1 MEMKHNKIDLNK
13 LTKPVLELAT
23 KKADKLREDTKKKVE
38 RLEKRLLPV
47 EDESEER
54 FRREEAYEKVYV
66 KYEGLDDD
74 PYYTLEG
81 FNIPATEMNV
91 LLAGLSR
98 KYLKMNPK
106 YGIPIIKGAYQEYY
120 GTGRRCAY
128 CGKII
133 PPSTGQGR
141 TKKYCSDRCKQRA
154 YRERKRKNKGS
165 YIAR

>member
-1 MEMKHNKIDLNK
+1 MKIDLNK
-13 LTKPVLELAT
+13 LYVKPVINLAK

-66 KYEGLDDD
+66 KYEELDDD

-98 KYLKMNPK
+98 NYLKMNPK
-106 YGIPIIKGAYQEYY
+106 YGIPILKEAYHEYY
-120 GTGRRCAY
+120 GTGRKCAY
-128 CGKII
+128 CGEVI
-133 PPSTGQGR
+133 PPGSGKGR
-141 TKKYCSDRCKQRA
+141 TKRYCNNRCRQRA
-154 YRERKRKNKGS
+154 YRARKKRENKVS
-165 YIAR
+165 AVTKW